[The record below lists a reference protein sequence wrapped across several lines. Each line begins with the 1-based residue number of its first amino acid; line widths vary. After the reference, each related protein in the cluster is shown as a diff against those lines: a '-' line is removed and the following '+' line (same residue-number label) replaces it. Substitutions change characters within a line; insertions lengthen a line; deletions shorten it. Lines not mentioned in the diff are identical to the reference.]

1 MRKFWVQL
9 IAVFVILYVLAA
21 YLPAVTA
28 TFTYV
33 LLSTLLIVV
42 PSWLGNRIFLPHL
55 RNSVAAALDGIYAF
69 AVLWI
74 TDLLAPSTVVTFTY
88 LIATAILFAVSEYI
102 VHPRIFDITN
112 YKRGGAR

>member
-1 MRKFWVQL
+1 MRKFWVKL

-28 TFTYV
+28 TCSFA

-42 PSWLGNRIFLPHL
+42 PSWLVDRIFLPHL
-55 RNSVAAALDGIYAF
+55 RNAVAAALDGIYAF
-69 AVLWI
+69 TVLWI

-88 LIATAILFAVSEYI
+88 LIAAAVLFAAFEYI
-102 VHPRIFDITN
+102 LHPRIFDITD
-112 YKRGGAR
+112 YERGGAR